1 MILRDPLFMHGGS
14 AVRHDDLI
22 HQQAR
27 LSGDFAD
34 EELYED
40 ATVGVSLIHF
50 ADDSHGVRLDLH
62 ERGLTLVLDTPAW
75 LDLDTVLTEVSED
88 EPVLS
93 MGYAVI
99 ERLQHDDEVGYRL
112 SVQGGDVVGTVS
124 VILLEPELASLSSA
138 LEASREAVEAAD
150 EVDHVRQRPG
160 DGVGEMPDLDPR
172 V

>member
-1 MILRDPLFMHGGS
+1 M
-14 AVRHDDLI
+14 RHDDSI

-75 LDLDTVLTEVSED
+75 LDLDTVLTEVGEH
-88 EPVLS
+88 EPALS
-93 MGYAVI
+93 MGYAVV
-99 ERLQHDDEVGYRL
+99 ERLEDGDEMGYRL
-112 SVQGGDVVGTVS
+112 TVQGGDVVGTVS
-124 VILLEPELASLSSA
+124 VILLEPELAALSSA

-150 EVDHVRQRPG
+150 EIDHAPQQPG
-160 DGVGEMPDLDPR
+160 DGIGGMPDGPPR
-172 V
+172 G